1 MENLVFSL
9 NVTIPIFLL
18 MIVGYYLNKINIIDE
33 EFANKINKFITLV
46 GIPVQVFKD
55 LSVSDFSSV
64 WDTKYVF
71 YCFGVTF
78 LSILIL
84 FLVSKM
90 LINKEIRGE
99 FIQVGYRSSASLL
112 GYAFVQ
118 NIYGKVGG
126 PTSLMIIGAVPLY
139 NIAAVI
145 FLTKD
150 DEKRFDKEIF
160 FKTLKG
166 ILTNTIIIGIILG
179 MIWSILKIPQPVII
193 RKTLVSFSSI
203 VTPMGL
209 MALGASLKFGDLL
222 SEINIMLLASIF
234 KLVIFV
240 ILFIPLGVYLGFRD
254 EKLVAALLMLGGA
267 STVACFSMAKTMG
280 YKGVLSSGVIMFTTI
295 MSTFTLT
302 GGLYILKLLKLI

>member
-1 MENLVFSL
+1 MGNLVFSL

>member
-1 MENLVFSL
+1 MDSLIFSL

-18 MIVGYYLNKINIIDE
+18 MMVGYYLNKVKIIDE
-33 EFANKINKFITLV
+33 EFANKINKFITVV
-46 GIPVQVFKD
+46 GIPVQLFKD
-55 LSVSDFSSV
+55 LSVSDFSEV
-64 WDTKYVF
+64 WDTKYVV
-71 YCFGVTF
+71 YCFVVTL

-84 FLVSKM
+84 FVISK
-90 LINKEIRGE
+90 LLKNKEIRGE
-99 FIQVGYRSSASLL
+99 FIQAGYRSSASLL

-150 DEKRFDKEIF
+150 NKNKFNKDVLL
-160 FKTLKG
+160 KTLKG
-166 ILTNTIIIGIILG
+166 IFTNTIIIGIVIG
-179 MIWSILKIPQPVII
+179 MFWSILKIPQPVIL

-209 MALGASLKFGDLL
+209 MALGASLKFKDLL
-222 SEINIMLLASIF
+222 SEIKPTIVASIF
-234 KLVIFV
+234 KLVVFV

-254 EKLVAALLMLGGA
+254 EKIVAALLMLGGA
-267 STVACFSMAKTMG
+267 STVACFSMSKAMG
-280 YKGVLSSGVIMFTTI
+280 HKGVLSSGVVVITTI

-302 GGLYILKLLKLI
+302 GGLYILKVFKLI

>member
-55 LSVSDFSSV
+55 LSVSNFSSV

>member
-55 LSVSDFSSV
+55 LSVSNFSSV

-90 LINKEIRGE
+90 LKNKEIRGE